1 MLKYNSECGFV
12 ISWGQ
17 IIYIIPRPSIFTMK
31 NHVSLSTSLSWE
43 SNRRSLYLVTLSSTV
58 SEQWMTDG
66 LKWLLKV

>member
-12 ISWGQ
+12 ISRGQ

-43 SNRRSLYLVTLSSTV
+43 SNRRSLYLETLSSTV

-66 LKWLLKV
+66 LK